1 MARSRSSSFR
11 QLLPCLFLYLP
22 VFLVAGLLAG
32 TVVTSKPNTV
42 RPTRVVHF
50 IIAGGAFQETSSAPT
65 VDMVVVSYTEPSP
78 SNCDSN
84 NRCKK
89 TRLSSTTTKTTPSNS
104 TAGNHGASSKSS
116 PKLRCF
122 SISASTS
129 PEMLPAAGLDEEGR
143 PTCWLELW
151 LGGCSS
157 RIQCRWALP
166 LRQLQCCKPIFSI
179 GRCAWVPLELLSF
192 TWSVG
197 GEWST
202 SVACLCNEGHVSIRG
217 NHAQNCSQ
225 CLGPGSLVEG
235 FNVKSSR
242 VNFLSPVKAIRYL
255 RLKTPNPHR
264 HRPVRQPRGAPAVLS
279 ECNQEDP
286 RCLWCDHSAQRP
298 RRRHHLCL
306 LLGKC
311 SIRVFR
317 PLCTLKLSVFI

>member
-235 FNVKSSR
+235 YEIHF
-242 VNFLSPVKAIRYL
+242 FL
-255 RLKTPNPHR
+255 
-264 HRPVRQPRGAPAVLS
+264 
-279 ECNQEDP
+279 
-286 RCLWCDHSAQRP
+286 
-298 RRRHHLCL
+298 
-306 LLGKC
+306 
-311 SIRVFR
+311 
-317 PLCTLKLSVFI
+317 LCTLS